1 MSGRLWLASLLVALA
16 IGAPLSAWYATG
28 MRDIDHEW
36 TRIKSE
42 ARLEAQ
48 NRADDIAK
56 RVSQRLELLR
66 RIESRRA
73 ADDWNGVRADDPL
86 IARSFESR
94 DAAML
99 QSVDRQVRALRK
111 ALPKEVTAPPVL
123 FNTSQSATLNVNV
136 AMPVIENKRMG
147 ELTWRTFG
155 SELIALRPVVTRRD
169 AYVQGFAVSTAALAE
184 RGSELHATRI
194 SEEPTTHAIAPIAG
208 TTWTLTV
215 DERDAIAAL
224 LPGLERRRHEFR
236 TTFAAAAGAGL
247 LALIA
252 IVAFLRKSEQLALER
267 ARFAAAAAHE
277 LRTPLAALRL
287 YGDMLAENLGDPS
300 RAAEYAR
307 RISEESE
314 RLGRVVANVLDFS
327 RLEKGALQ
335 IHPERDDLA
344 NAVESCIAALR
355 PAIACDVRL
364 HVEGE
369 LPRVAVDRDAL
380 FHITQ
385 NLLDNA
391 ERYSRA
397 SADRTIDVSVGRD
410 NGGVALS
417 VADRGTGMNGR
428 KPRHRESGLGLGL
441 AIADALSRAHGGKLA
456 WQPRDGG
463 GTVFKVVFPA

>member
-1 MSGRLWLASLLVALA
+1 MSGRVWLASALVALA

-42 ARLEAQ
+42 ARLEAAT
-48 NRADDIAK
+48 RASDIAK
-56 RVSQRLELLR
+56 RISQRLELLR

-73 ADDWNGVRADDPL
+73 ADDWNGVRRDDAL
-86 IARSFESR
+86 ITRAFESR

-99 QSVDRQVRALRK
+99 ESVDRQVRALRK
-111 ALPKEVTAPPVL
+111 ALPKEVTTPPAL
-123 FNTSQSATLNVNV
+123 FNASQTATLNANFFL
-136 AMPVIENKRMG
+136 PVVENRKMG

-155 SELIALRPVVTRRD
+155 SELVAVRAIVTMRE

-194 SEEPTTHAIAPIAG
+194 SEEPTTHAVAPIAG
-208 TTWTLTV
+208 TTWTVAV
-215 DERDAIAAL
+215 DERDAIDAL
-224 LPGLERRRHEFR
+224 LPALEQRRAHFR

-247 LALIA
+247 LA
-252 IVAFLRKSEQLALER
+252 IVAIIVMLRKSEQLALER

-277 LRTPLAALRL
+277 LRTPLASLRL
-287 YGDMLAENLGDPS
+287 YGDMLAENLGDPT
-300 RAAEYAR
+300 RTAEYAR

-314 RLGRVVANVLDFS
+314 RLGRVVTNVLDFS

-344 NAVESCIAALR
+344 DAVENCIAALR

-364 HVEGE
+364 HVERE
-369 LPRVAVDRDAL
+369 LPRVPVDRDAL
-380 FHITQ
+380 FHIAQ
-385 NLLDNA
+385 NLIDNA

-397 SADRTIDVSVGRD
+397 SADRTIDVSVARD

-456 WQPRDGG
+456 WQPREGG